1 MLVYMLRRCYL
12 NKRTIAVL
20 VVLAFII
27 IAIAKF
33 KTGVNLIYDSEISL
47 MIKGA
52 DSSGAIS
59 LVQLNPASITVS
71 SPKTNVSN
79 SSVVVKSSRA
89 ESSPESD
96 TKSLQSSQ
104 QDVSI
109 AVSSLKIIDTTKP
122 LSAKNTK
129 TSSEVVV
136 IQTKNV
142 TDNDTNRNGVLVTV
156 TRPTS
161 PETAGTI
168 DSDLSHGWDSGSFCD
183 DLLHNT
189 FSEIVPVCA
198 ATDQNEQSPVTCKR
212 NPNSTKMIECSMRNV
227 LIWPK
232 KLFNGLAAKHIV
244 NSGGIAI
251 LLTNDS
257 VSCKSPNMTAVFRTA
272 KTDDHTRMMVEE
284 SVRRPPTFKPSHCQ
298 RWIDEPTFFYQGQNF
313 HIYFEFLSW
322 YNVYKSILDQGNI
335 GTYKVI
341 RFAAFR
347 FRYLFGDYEKL
358 LFPGIEFV
366 ENIKEQSICFKK
378 LILPPRGYSSMLFRC
393 KMESNILSPCF
404 HCDGK
409 GRPGTA
415 FRSFRTYTL
424 KVCSLSDS
432 HISGYRNPKKIVII
446 LRKKYIRHPGAN
458 PKKVPRVLSNGNEL
472 IAEIKARF
480 KTANVTSFYGEDLS
494 VCDQIRNVYD
504 ADIYIGVHGAGLVH
518 SWWLQENAMLFEIEP
533 SDKMDNPTFRM
544 LTTLVGIHYK
554 GFPIDQRSV
563 SKIITV
569 DVKNVVNT
577 LEATIKN
584 GV

>member
-1 MLVYMLRRCYL
+1 MLRRFCL
-12 NKRTIAVL
+12 KKRTVAVL
-20 VVLAFII
+20 VALAFIT
-27 IAIAKF
+27 IAISKF
-33 KTGVNLIYDSEISL
+33 KKDRVKLFNDSKINGL

-52 DSSGAIS
+52 DLSGIIS
-59 LVQLNPASITVS
+59 LLQLSPASITVS

-96 TKSLQSSQ
+96 TKSLRSSQ

-109 AVSSLKIIDTTKP
+109 AISSLKIIDTTKP
-122 LSAKNTK
+122 PSAKK
-129 TSSEVVV
+129 TETPSEAVV
-136 IQTKNV
+136 IQTKTV
-142 TDNDTNRNGVLVTV
+142 TDNDTNRNGILLTV

-161 PETAGTI
+161 PETAGTVAA
-168 DSDLSHGWDSGSFCD
+168 SDPGHGWDSGSFCD

-198 ATDQNEQSPVTCKR
+198 ATDQNKQSPVICKR

-244 NSGGIAI
+244 NSGGIEI

-257 VSCKSPNMTAVFRTA
+257 VSCKSPNMTAVSRTS

-341 RFAAFR
+341 RFAAFG

-366 ENIKEQSICFKK
+366 ENIKEESICFKK

-393 KMESNILSPCF
+393 KMESNIRSPCF

-415 FRSFRTYTL
+415 FRSFRTHSL

-432 HISGYRNPKKIVII
+432 RISGYRNPKKIVII
-446 LRKKYIRHPGAN
+446 LRKKYPRHPGAN
-458 PKKVPRVLSNGNEL
+458 PKKVPRVLSNDNEL

-480 KTANVTSFYGEDLS
+480 KTANVTSFHGEDLS
-494 VCDQIRNVYD
+494 ICDQIRNVYD

-554 GFPIDQRSV
+554 GFPIHQTSV
-563 SKIITV
+563 SPFITL

>member
-1 MLVYMLRRCYL
+1 MLVYMLCRCYQY
-12 NKRTIAVL
+12 KRTIAVSV
-20 VVLAFII
+20 VVLAFITI
-27 IAIAKF
+27 VIAKF
-33 KTGVNLIYDSEISL
+33 KINLINDSEISL
-47 MIKGA
+47 MIEGA
-52 DSSGAIS
+52 ASSGAIS
-59 LVQLNPASITVS
+59 LLQLNPASTTVS

-79 SSVVVKSSRA
+79 SSVVKSSRA

-96 TKSLQSSQ
+96 TESLKSFQ
-104 QDVSI
+104 QNVSI
-109 AVSSLKIIDTTKP
+109 AVSSLKTMDTTKP
-122 LSAKNTK
+122 PSTKKTK
-129 TSSEVVV
+129 TFSEAVA
-136 IQTKNV
+136 IQAKTV
-142 TDNDTNRNGVLVTV
+142 TDNDTKRNGVLVTV

-168 DSDLSHGWDSGSFCD
+168 ASDPGHGWDSGSFCD

-198 ATDQNEQSPVTCKR
+198 ATDKNEQSPVICKT

-227 LIWPK
+227 IIWPK
-232 KLFNGLAAKHIV
+232 KLFNGKVAEHIV
-244 NSGGIAI
+244 NSEGIEI

-257 VSCKSPNMTAVFRTA
+257 VSCKKPPNMSAVFRTPS
-272 KTDDHTRMMVEE
+272 DHTRRMVEE
-284 SVRRPPTFKPSHCQ
+284 AVRRPPTFKPSHCQ
-298 RWIDEPTFFYQGQNF
+298 RWVDEPTFLYQGHNF
-313 HIYFEFLSW
+313 HIYFGFLAW

-341 RFAAFR
+341 RFAQLQQ
-347 FRYLFGDYEKL
+347 YGYIFGDYEKL

-366 ENIKEQSICFKK
+366 ENIKEESICFKK

-393 KMESNILSPCF
+393 KMESNIRSPCF

-415 FRSFRTYTL
+415 FRSFRTHSL

-432 HISGYRNPKKIVII
+432 RISGYRNPKKIVII
-446 LRKKYIRHPGAN
+446 LRKKYPRHPGAN
-458 PKKVPRVLSNGNEL
+458 PKKVPRVLSNDNEL

-480 KTANVTSFYGEDLS
+480 KTANVTSFHPEDFS
-494 VCDQIRNVYD
+494 VCEQIRNVYD

-518 SWWLQENAMLFEIEP
+518 SWWLQENAMLFEIVTLEQ
-533 SDKMDNPTFRM
+533 KYNYAYRM

-554 GFPIDQRSV
+554 GFHINQKGSSP
-563 SKIITV
+563 ITV

>member
-20 VVLAFII
+20 VVLAFIT
-27 IAIAKF
+27 IAIANF

-47 MIKGA
+47 MIRRA

-59 LVQLNPASITVS
+59 LLQLNPASITVS

-79 SSVVVKSSRA
+79 LSVVKSSRA

-109 AVSSLKIIDTTKP
+109 AVSSLKTIDTTKP
-122 LSAKNTK
+122 PSTKNTK
-129 TSSEVVV
+129 TSLEAVV

-142 TDNDTNRNGVLVTV
+142 TDDDTNRNGVLVTV

-168 DSDLSHGWDSGSFCD
+168 DSDPGHGWDSGSFCD

-198 ATDQNEQSPVTCKR
+198 AADQNEQSPVTCKR

-232 KLFNGLAAKHIV
+232 KLFNGKAAQHIV
-244 NSGGIAI
+244 NSGGIEI

-257 VSCKSPNMTAVFRTA
+257 VSCKSPNLTAVFRTS
-272 KTDDHTRMMVEE
+272 KTDDYTRMMVEE

-298 RWIDEPTFFYQGQNF
+298 RWIDEPTFLYQGQNF

-341 RFAAFR
+341 RFAVFS

-366 ENIKEQSICFKK
+366 ENIKEESICFKK

-393 KMESNILSPCF
+393 KMESNIRSPCF

-446 LRKKYIRHPGAN
+446 LRKKYPRHPGAN

-480 KTANVTSFYGEDLS
+480 KTANVTLFHGEDLS

-518 SWWLQENAMLFEIEP
+518 SWWLQENAMLFEIVP

-554 GFPIDQRSV
+554 GFPIHQRSV
-563 SKIITV
+563 SQIITV

>member
-1 MLVYMLRRCYL
+1 MQVLCSYARRAYL

-20 VVLAFII
+20 VVSVFII
-27 IAIAKF
+27 IAIVKF
-33 KTGVNLIYDSEISL
+33 KRAGDNESEIIL
-47 MIKGA
+47 VIKAA
-52 DSSGAIS
+52 DSSGTIS
-59 LVQLNPASITVS
+59 LLQNSVIISF
-71 SPKTNVSN
+71 PKTNVM
-79 SSVVVKSSRA
+79 SSVVTKSFHA
-89 ESSPESD
+89 GSPSESD

-104 QDVSI
+104 QDVSTT
-109 AVSSLKIIDTTKP
+109 VSSLKTIDKTKP
-122 LSAKNTK
+122 PSAKETK
-129 TSSEVVV
+129 TSSETVV
-136 IQTKNV
+136 IQTKTV
-142 TDNDTNRNGVLVTV
+142 TDNDTSRNGGLVTV
-156 TRPTS
+156 TTT
-161 PETAGTI
+161 PETAAIARDPG
-168 DSDLSHGWDSGSFCD
+168 HGWDSGSFCD

-198 ATDQNEQSPVTCKR
+198 AKDQNEQSPVICKR
-212 NPNSTKMIECSMRNV
+212 NPNSTRMIECSMRNV

-232 KLFNGLAAKHIV
+232 KLFNGLTAKHIV
-244 NSGGIAI
+244 NSEGIEI

-257 VSCKSPNMTAVFRTA
+257 VSCKSPDMDAVF
-272 KTDDHTRMMVEE
+272 KTSERNDHARMMVEE
-284 SVRRPPTFKPSHCQ
+284 AVRRPPTFKPSHCQ
-298 RWIDEPTFFYQGQNF
+298 RWINEPTFLYQGQNV

-335 GTYKVI
+335 GTYKVV
-341 RFAAFR
+341 RFAADGFS
-347 FRYLFGDYEKL
+347 YLFSDYEKL

-366 ENIKEQSICFKK
+366 ENIKEESICFKK
-378 LILPPRGYSSMLFRC
+378 LILPPRGFSSMPFRC
-393 KMESNILSPCF
+393 KMDSDIISSCF

-415 FRSFRTYTL
+415 FRSFRTYAL

-432 HISGYRNPKKIVII
+432 PISGYRNPKKIAII
-446 LRKKYIRHPGAN
+446 LRKQYIRHPDDN
-458 PKKVPRVLSNGNEL
+458 LDKFNRVLSNIHEL
-472 IAEIKARF
+472 ITEIKARF
-480 KTANVTSFYGEDLS
+480 KTVNVTSFNGEDLS

-533 SDKMDNPTFRM
+533 SDQMGNPTFRM

-554 GFPIDQRSV
+554 GFHIHQESI
-563 SKIITV
+563 SQITV

>member
-1 MLVYMLRRCYL
+1 MLVYTLRRCCL
-12 NKRTIAVL
+12 NKRTITAVL
-20 VVLAFII
+20 VALAFITT
-27 IAIAKF
+27 AIAKF
-33 KTGVNLIYDSEISL
+33 ILIDDWETRL
-47 MIKGA
+47 MIKGG

-59 LVQLNPASITVS
+59 LMQLSPTYINVN

-79 SSVVVKSSRA
+79 STLSVSKSSRA
-89 ESSPESD
+89 ESSPESG

-109 AVSSLKIIDTTKP
+109 TVSSLKIVDTTKP
-122 LSAKNTK
+122 IFAKKIN
-129 TSSEVVV
+129 TSSEAVV
-136 IQTKNV
+136 IQTKTV
-142 TDNDTNRNGVLVTV
+142 TDTNTNRSGALVTV

-161 PETAGTI
+161 PETAGIIAAI
-168 DSDLSHGWDSGSFCD
+168 DPGHGWDSGSFCE

-198 ATDQNEQSPVTCKR
+198 ATDQNEQSPVICKR
-212 NPNSTKMIECSMRNV
+212 SPNSTKMIECSMRNV

-232 KLFNGLAAKHIV
+232 KLFNGVAAKHIV
-244 NSGGIAI
+244 NSGGIEI

-257 VSCKSPNMTAVFRTA
+257 VSCKSPNMYAVFRTSR
-272 KTDDHTRMMVEE
+272 TNDHTRMMVEE

-341 RFAAFR
+341 RFAAFH

-366 ENIKEQSICFKK
+366 ENIKEESICFKK
-378 LILPPRGYSSMLFRC
+378 LILPPRGYSSILFRC
-393 KMESNILSPCF
+393 KMESDILSPCF

-415 FRSFRTYTL
+415 FRSFRTHSL
-424 KVCSLSDS
+424 KVCSLSDP

-446 LRKKYIRHPGAN
+446 LRKKYVRHQGAN
-458 PKKVPRVLSNGNEL
+458 SKKVPRVLSNSNEL

-480 KTANVTSFYGEDLS
+480 KTANVTSFHAEDLS

-533 SDKMDNPTFRM
+533 SDKMGNPTFRM

-554 GFPIDQRSV
+554 GFHIPQTSV
-563 SKIITV
+563 QPIITL